1 MSKDSDDTKFDP
13 KVHTLEKLHEIVEDV
28 YMEYAT
34 SYVFYYNMILN
45 LKEQGSLSPDN
56 LENIKNQMQSFTKTK
71 GELVCKKYNI
81 TPVLL
86 DKWVYKYQHDR

>member
-1 MSKDSDDTKFDP
+1 
-13 KVHTLEKLHEIVEDV
+13 
-28 YMEYAT
+28 
-34 SYVFYYNMILN
+34 

-71 GELVCKKYNI
+71 DELVCKKYNI

-86 DKWVYKYQHDR
+86 GKWL